1 MYFRT
6 PLLGNHLIWTIV
18 HLYGLPEAFPCHH
31 TLVKFLKL
39 FLRPRAVPAP
49 HLALGKNGE
58 ETATHYLRS
67 LGYRVRDRNV
77 RLGRDEIDLIA
88 FDPQGKILV
97 FVEVKTRGHYSEDF
111 PPSSGAGPRK
121 WKRLRRGIGRWIL
134 INKYDGPYRIDLV
147 SVVDHRVIE
156 HARGIGEWM

>member
-1 MYFRT
+1 M
-6 PLLGNHLIWTIV
+6 
-18 HLYGLPEAFPCHH
+18 
-31 TLVKFLKL
+31 KFLKL